1 MFIAFVSEVSTLG
14 SSVSKVQIYYNCCI
28 LMGVLICVYLSSVVI
43 SHWVL
48 HEIIFPCFKINK
60 SKKFEKEE
68 DEQKS
73 MKLTEMDWEDIL
85 E

>member
-1 MFIAFVSEVSTLG
+1 MFISFVSEVSTLG

-43 SHWVL
+43 SYWVL
-48 HEIIFPCFKINK
+48 HEIIFPCFKVSK

-68 DEQKS
+68 DEHKIL
-73 MKLTEMDWEDIL
+73 KLTEMEWEDIL